1 MTLEFPARI
10 CVDGVLVADA
20 FPDWYPILQGSRVN
34 CPPQNRSSD
43 NNDSST
49 RSDTGSVTGLA
60 GGRVNTRDIPNTIPP
75 LMGQQINSTLRDIA
89 DINDLARS

>member
-10 CVDGVLVADA
+10 CVDGALVADA

-43 NNDSST
+43 NSDSST

-60 GGRVNTRDIPNTIPP
+60 GSRVNTRDNPNTIPA
-75 LMGQQINSTLRDIA
+75 LMGQQIKSTLRDIA
-89 DINDLARS
+89 DIVK